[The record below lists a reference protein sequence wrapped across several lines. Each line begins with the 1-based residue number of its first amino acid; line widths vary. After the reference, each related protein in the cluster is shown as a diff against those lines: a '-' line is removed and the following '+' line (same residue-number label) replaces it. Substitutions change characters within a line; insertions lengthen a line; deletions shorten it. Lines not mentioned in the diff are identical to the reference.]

1 MNKEVLGIFF
11 LFVAL
16 FSAALMFSTG
26 LQGPILSL
34 TNSVKSSYH
43 NSTAAIAKSYDE
55 HFAQRDTI
63 RELREQ
69 LRLYEESHLLLHQVA
84 TELNALFV
92 ENNSTFKVEPNVAL
106 VRTISYVKFGDIN
119 KVWIDTPPFDT
130 AKVYG
135 LVHKEN
141 VAGIVVMKDNRP
153 MALLNG
159 AIKSSYAVYVGPN
172 NAPGIVHG
180 LNTKELI
187 VEFIPTWITIN
198 EGDEVVTS
206 GLDNLFFPGLK
217 VGKVISIEQSQGY
230 QNAIIKP
237 YYNASNPDYFHLI
250 KKIR

>member
-1 MNKEVLGIFF
+1 MNREVLGIFF

-26 LQGPILSL
+26 LQSPILSL
-34 TNSVKSSYH
+34 TNTIKSSYH
-43 NSTAAIAKSYDE
+43 NTTAAIAAGYDE

-63 RELREQ
+63 IELREE
-69 LRLYEESHLLLHQVA
+69 LKLYEESHLLLHQVA
-84 TELNALFV
+84 TELNALFI
-92 ENNSTFKVEPNVAL
+92 ENNSTFKVNPNVAL

-119 KVWIDTPPFDT
+119 KVWIDTPPFDPS
-130 AKVYG
+130 KVYG

-141 VAGIVVMKDNRP
+141 VAGIVVMKDERP

-159 AIKSSYAVYVGPN
+159 AIKSSYAVYVGKN

-187 VEFIPTWITIN
+187 VEFIPTWITIA

-206 GLDNLFFPGLK
+206 GLDHLFFPGLK

-250 KKIR
+250 KSIR

>member
-1 MNKEVLGIFF
+1 MNREVLGIFF

-26 LQGPILSL
+26 LQSPILSL
-34 TNSVKSSYH
+34 TNTIKSSYH
-43 NSTAAIAKSYDE
+43 NTTAAIAAGYDE

-63 RELREQ
+63 IELREKLQ
-69 LRLYEESHLLLHQVA
+69 LYEESHLLLHQVA

-92 ENNSTFKVEPNVAL
+92 ENNSTFKVNPNVAL

-119 KVWIDTPPFDT
+119 KVWIDTPPFDPS
-130 AKVYG
+130 KVYG

-141 VAGIVVMKDNRP
+141 VAGIVVMKDDRP

-159 AIKSSYAVYVGPN
+159 AIKSSYAVYVGKN

-187 VEFIPTWITIN
+187 VEFIPTWITIA

-206 GLDNLFFPGLK
+206 GLDHLFFPGLK

-250 KKIR
+250 KSIR

>member
-1 MNKEVLGIFF
+1 MNKEVLAIFF

-16 FSAALMFSTG
+16 FSAALLFSTT
-26 LQGPILSL
+26 LQNPILSL

-43 NSTAAIAKSYDE
+43 NTTAAIGKSHDE
-55 HFAQRDTI
+55 HFSQQRTI
-63 RELREQ
+63 IELREK
-69 LRLYEESHLLLHQVA
+69 LKLYEESHLLLHQVA

-92 ENNSTFKVEPNVAL
+92 ENSSSFKVNPKVDL

-119 KVWIDTPPFDT
+119 KVWIDTPAFDT
-130 AKVYG
+130 SKVYG
-135 LVHKEN
+135 LVHKES
-141 VAGIVVMKDNRP
+141 VAGIVVMKDNRA

-159 AIKSSYAVYVGPN
+159 ALKSSYAVYVGKN
-172 NAPGIVHG
+172 KAPGIAHG

-187 VEFIPTWITIN
+187 VEFIPTWIDIQ
-198 EGDEVVTS
+198 EGDEVSTS

-217 VGKVISIEQSQGY
+217 VGKVISIERSQGY

-250 KKIR
+250 KNIR

>member
-1 MNKEVLGIFF
+1 MNKEVLRIFF

-16 FSAALMFSTG
+16 FGAALLFSTG
-26 LQGPILSL
+26 IQRPILSL
-34 TNSVKSSYH
+34 TNSIKSSYH
-43 NSTAAIAKSYDE
+43 NTTAAIGKHYDE
-55 HFAQRDTI
+55 HFAQRDSI
-63 RELREQ
+63 IELREK
-69 LRLYEESHLLLHQVA
+69 LALYEESHLLLHQVA

-92 ENNSTFKVEPNVAL
+92 ENNSSFKVNPDVTL

-119 KVWIDTPPFDT
+119 KVWIDTPAFN
-130 AKVYG
+130 ASKVYG

-141 VAGIVVMKDNRP
+141 VAGIVIMKEGRA

-159 AIKSSYAVYVGPN
+159 ASNSSYAVYVGED

-180 LNTKELI
+180 LNTKELL
-187 VEFIPTWITIN
+187 VEFIPTWINIKV
-198 EGDEVVTS
+198 GDEVFTS

-230 QNAIIKP
+230 QNAVIKP